1 MLYPRDILIEIKK
14 VINRD
19 EFIILTGARQTGK
32 TSLLI
37 ILKNILEERG
47 KNCYYFNLENI
58 EYLKLLN
65 KNPFNIFE
73 LIPDSKSK
81 QNIFIDEIQYL
92 DDPTN
97 FLKLLYDEKKD
108 KLKVIATGS
117 SSFYIDR
124 KFKDSLVGRKFL
136 FEVRPLNFNEFLIF
150 NEEEDLLK
158 QRDKKLTLYYRERL
172 LELWEKYII
181 YGGYP
186 KIALEEKDDIKK
198 ILLEEIGASYTRK
211 DVIDAGIKN
220 TEKYFLLLKILA
232 GQTGRLVNSQELA
245 NTLRTS
251 HATIKEYLYVMRKSY
266 QIAFITP
273 FYRNLRK
280 ELTKMPKVYFYD
292 SGLRNFYLNNYN
304 SIEKRSDKGS
314 YTENIVFKELL
325 NNVKDVDRIKFWRTQ
340 DKKELDFVL
349 PEQAYEVKYDLS
361 RIKEKRYVEFRKEYP
376 EIKFNYISYDS
387 ILKKF
392 YGWKL

>member
-361 RIKEKRYVEFRKEYP
+361 RIK
-376 EIKFNYISYDS
+376 
-387 ILKKF
+387 
-392 YGWKL
+392 

>member
-14 VINRD
+14 IINRD

-37 ILKNILEERG
+37 LIKNLLEEKG
-47 KNCYYFNLENI
+47 EDCHYFNLENI

-65 KNPFNIFE
+65 KNPLNIFE
-73 LIPDSKSK
+73 LIPISKSK
-81 QNIFIDEIQYL
+81 QNIFIDEVQYL
-92 DDPTN
+92 DNPTN
-97 FLKLLYDEKKD
+97 FLKLLYDEKKE
-108 KLKVIATGS
+108 KVKVIASGS

-124 KFKDSLVGRKFL
+124 KFRDSLVGRKFL
-136 FEVRPLNFNEFLIF
+136 FEVSTLNFNEFLIF
-150 NEEEDLLK
+150 NDEEAFLK
-158 QRDKKLTLYYRERL
+158 QGGEKLTIYYRNRL
-172 LELWEKYII
+172 LELWEKYVI
-181 YGGYP
+181 YGSYP
-186 KIALEEKDDIKK
+186 KIALEKKDGIKK
-198 ILLEEIGASYTRK
+198 ILLEEIGTSYTKK

-232 GQTGRLVNSQELA
+232 NQTGQLVNSQELA
-245 NTLRTS
+245 NTLSTS

-314 YTENIVFKELL
+314 FTENIIFRELL
-325 NNVKDVDRIKFWRTQ
+325 NNVKDPTKIKFWRTQ
-340 DKKELDFVL
+340 DKKEVDFVL
-349 PEQAYEVKYDLS
+349 PKEAYEVKYEPAKI
-361 RIKEKRYVEFRKEYP
+361 RERRYLEFRKEYP
-376 EIKFNYISYDS
+376 EIKFNYISYDK
-387 ILKKF
+387 ILEKF
-392 YGWKL
+392 YGW